1 MTDSFSFQ
9 MTRAPPAEG
18 PFNVLMV
25 SFITLETDLAVH
37 GLLRAFFCKKMTLDL
52 H

>member
-1 MTDSFSFQ
+1 

-37 GLLRAFFCKKMTLDL
+37 SLLQDFFFTIDDFGFTLDEL
-52 H
+52 